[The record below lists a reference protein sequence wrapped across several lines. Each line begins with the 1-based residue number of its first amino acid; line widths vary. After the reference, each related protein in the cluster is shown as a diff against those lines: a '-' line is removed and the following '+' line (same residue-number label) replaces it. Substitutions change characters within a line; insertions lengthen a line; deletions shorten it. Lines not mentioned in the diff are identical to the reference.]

1 MTGMD
6 DYGHVKVLNAEFA
19 AVTESGAAARVD
31 QMIANGERG
40 WIATVNVAILM
51 SMRSDARLQSF
62 VDRAALTLADGL
74 PIVWLSR
81 LEGRPLPER
90 VTGVD
95 LVDTLC
101 AQAERRGVGVYL
113 LGASERTI
121 RTVAALMHH
130 RYPALD
136 LHYAHGYFASEDAAD
151 RAGDIARSGA
161 RLLIVGMGVPRQEHF
176 IEDHW
181 DCLDVDVAIGVG
193 GSFDVLAGVRRRAP
207 RWVQNSGLEWL
218 FRLAQEPRR
227 LLPRYAVTNAQFLM
241 AIAREWASPA
251 PRLIRMSPAETP
263 AGGPR

>member
-6 DYGHVKVLNAEFA
+6 DYGHVKVLNAQFA

-40 WIATVNVAILM
+40 WVATVNVAILM

-81 LEGRPLPER
+81 LGGRPLPER

-95 LVDTLC
+95 LVETLC
-101 AQAERRGVGVYL
+101 ATAEQRGVGVYL
-113 LGASERTI
+113 LGAREQTI
-121 RTVAALMHH
+121 STVAALLQR

-136 LHYAHGYFASEDAAD
+136 LHYAHGYFDLDEAAERAAD
-151 RAGDIARSGA
+151 VARSGA

-176 IEDHW
+176 IEDQW
-181 DCLDVDVAIGVG
+181 ETLDVDVAIGVG
-193 GSFDVLAGVRRRAP
+193 GSFDVLAGIRRRAP
-207 RWVQNSGLEWL
+207 EWVQNSGLEWL

-227 LLPRYAVTNAQFLM
+227 LLPRYAVTNAQFLV
-241 AIAREWASPA
+241 AIARELSLASAA
-251 PRLIRMSPAETP
+251 PHPDTVR
-263 AGGPR
+263 